1 MERRPCKNRKSEY
14 LVHFYGWNS
23 SWDRC
28 VPEDNILKDCPDN
41 RQLQKQLAEEAAH
54 SIRWKRVKLNKI
66 PDIIR
71 KAVLSNSQEG
81 QLSDTE
87 EHPAS
92 SPESE
97 DVFEP
102 QKGSSS
108 PLVTQSSSNASV
120 SVVPS
125 AKLISS
131 QSSIDASKSL
141 PDIMIT
147 TTTQNPA
154 ASEPL
159 VWLPFPDSFK
169 AILDS
174 DYNSVVVKKE
184 RCHLPAK
191 KVISEILNDFRDT
204 VERGEVADLLPNFSR
219 RSGVT
224 RAFTQTNSR
233 SFSDLHQL
241 VDEFVNSIEI
251 YVNSICSS
259 HLFYDEDEKAD
270 FTKLRMKGTQC
281 LGFVHLLRF
290 LVILPEFIQA
300 TNTISKQQVAHLTSI
315 LENFYFFLS
324 KRQSSYLTS

>member
-1 MERRPCKNRKSEY
+1 
-14 LVHFYGWNS
+14 
-23 SWDRC
+23 
-28 VPEDNILKDCPDN
+28 
-41 RQLQKQLAEEAAH
+41 
-54 SIRWKRVKLNKI
+54 
-66 PDIIR
+66 
-71 KAVLSNSQEG
+71 
-81 QLSDTE
+81 
-87 EHPAS
+87 
-92 SPESE
+92 
-97 DVFEP
+97 
-102 QKGSSS
+102 
-108 PLVTQSSSNASV
+108 
-120 SVVPS
+120 
-125 AKLISS
+125 
-131 QSSIDASKSL
+131 
-141 PDIMIT
+141 MIT
-147 TTTQNPA
+147 TTTLNPA

-159 VWLPFPDSFK
+159 VWIPFPDSFK

-191 KVISEILNDFRDT
+191 KVISEILNDFRDA

-259 HLFYDEDEKAD
+259 HLFYDEEEKAD
-270 FTKLRMKGTQC
+270 FTKVRMQGTQC

-324 KRQSSYLTS
+324 KRQTSYL